1 MLTQGPTVRPSLW
14 GGTFLDKNAKGAMA
28 VTSDSAVEA
37 RPRPVSRGGPS

>member
-28 VTSDSAVEA
+28 VTSESVVEA
-37 RPRPVSRGGPS
+37 RPWPVGCGPS